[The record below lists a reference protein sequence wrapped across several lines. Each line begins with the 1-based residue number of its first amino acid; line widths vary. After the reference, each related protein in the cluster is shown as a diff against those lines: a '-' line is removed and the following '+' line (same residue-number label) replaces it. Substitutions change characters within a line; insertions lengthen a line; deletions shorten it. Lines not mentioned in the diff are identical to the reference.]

1 MIAKLK
7 NGYKIYTSPPPA
19 SGGITAAILKIFDQ
33 FGFTPE
39 ERFDEEVYV
48 KLVEAMKF
56 AYGQRSKVGDPEG
69 NEFKDEI
76 EKVNLWYI
84 CKHVHI
90 YHCVYH
96 TFTFTI
102 SHKY

>member
-1 MIAKLK
+1 MVANLK

-33 FGFTPE
+33 FEFTPE
-39 ERFDEEVYV
+39 QRFDEDVYV

-56 AYGQRSKVGDPEG
+56 SFGKRSMVGDPEG

-76 EKVNLWYI
+76 EKVNSWYN
-84 CKHVHI
+84 CKHTYLILLYSLRNV
-90 YHCVYH
+90 
-96 TFTFTI
+96 FL
-102 SHKY
+102 